1 MADDVVWVPVLP
13 SLRDFD
19 RELGT
24 KGAEAGKRAG
34 ELTAKAMADAVAKGQ
49 ASVEKAVSAVEKARN
64 READAAGRVRVAQA
78 ELNKML
84 DAGEQDTVKLTRAQ
98 EKLEAAERKL
108 GEAKSATKSKSK
120 DLSNAEKDLETK
132 TKDAARAAEEQGR
145 AVRVSSGDMDK
156 AEKSAGKLGNTV
168 SGLGSKLKSYGM
180 IAAGVAGLGGIGTI
194 LTKGLDRLTAIDNAK
209 AKLSGLG
216 HEAASIDQI
225 MQNAMDAVKGT
236 AFGLGDA
243 AGIAAGAVAAGI
255 APGKDL
261 ERTLKLVGDAASI
274 AGVGMGD
281 MGAIFNKVAAS
292 NKIQGDVIAQ
302 LSDAGIPIVQLLGK
316 ELNKTAAEVLDMA
329 SKGEIGFD
337 TFQNAMEKGMGGA
350 ALKAGNTFKGA
361 VDNAGAALGRLGATI
376 LDAPFKAAP
385 GIIGNIT
392 DSIDKLNT
400 KTKGVLEVLTT
411 GDYGEAFKKAF
422 PNMDEDSRLVNFL
435 FDVREGFK
443 TAADVAML
451 FFGAVRGTGAD
462 VALPP
467 ELMNSVIDFG
477 AQVSGWG
484 DRLGA
489 IFIQVRDGAT
499 DLVAPIGTI
508 IGSLG
513 QASAA
518 IGFSA
523 WELFLTV
530 LEALTPI
537 IVGTIVPAVETL
549 ARLMDENQWAVTG
562 LVAAYTVY
570 RTTMMAAAGAS
581 KVHELWTKRSLIT
594 TKAHEV
600 ATKASTIATRAWGI
614 AQTVASA
621 ASKGAAVGVR
631 ALNAAIKANPIMA
644 IVGVI
649 TLLVGALTWF
659 FTKTELGKKI
669 WEKVWSGIQSALSAA
684 WEFIRPI
691 FEAIGAIF
699 TWLYDN
705 IVQPIFTGLK
715 IAFAIVATAALL
727 LWQAF
732 QSYLTMIAGIMTW
745 LWQTVAQPIWALMQ
759 VGLQALGAFF
769 GWVWSSL
776 IKPAWDGLGAGIS
789 WVWNSIVL
797 PVWNAMQAALNGLG
811 AFFGWVWNSLIK
823 PAWDGLGAGISWVW
837 ENVIRPAWDGLK
849 GALQAIGDFFGWVW
863 NTLIKPVWDA
873 LGSGINWVWE
883 NVIKRA
889 FDGITSGLGIVRD
902 AFDKAVGFI
911 EQVWDKV
918 RGAVAKPIKFVI
930 DSVYNN
936 GIRAAWNKVAGFVG
950 LDELPEYKPE
960 WLGAYASGTSVLP
973 GYSPGRDNMRF
984 VSTDGRAA
992 IDLAGGEGIIR
1003 PEVTAALGTHWVDGV
1018 NAAAARGGRSGV
1030 ARYLGGFAGG
1040 GVVENLTALVQE
1052 NFPMMSITDTY
1063 RPGAADHHGSGLA
1076 IDFSNGYDSTPEMR
1090 GAAQWFHDNFGP
1102 QLLELIHSPFDG
1114 NIKNGQD
1121 VGDGFGYYGADIMAQ
1136 HRNHV
1141 HVAAADPLGEP
1152 GGSGGSWLSRAW
1164 GAVKRGLRAMVER
1177 LFDGVMDPIGN
1188 AIPDFGG
1195 SAIGQFPRKV
1205 FDTLKDKAKEFLLGK
1220 ADEQDSSS
1228 GGSVAPGAGPVAD
1241 QVREAMAAYGW
1252 DSGPQ
1257 WDAVDWIIGR
1267 ESSWNPNARNASSG
1281 AFGLAQFLGGTKDQY
1296 LPDENPNPKVQGD
1309 AMARYIRDRYGDP
1322 VAAKSFWEANG
1333 WYDRGGLAVGE
1344 GLMAKATLKPERVL
1358 SPAETAAWEALV
1370 PHLVDVEAAMEM
1382 FNGLVAEL
1390 DTAMGKVPGAALE
1403 EQGRDALDFFGLGKW
1418 GDLLFTEPQTATVE
1432 VTPTAEGL
1440 TDPAAADTVT
1450 ESDRVD
1456 SPPPAAESGPRG
1468 PIVSIENA
1476 LAFDLQELV
1485 EEITREVRHVILSD
1499 GMNGGWPT

>member
-1 MADDVVWVPVLP
+1 M
-13 SLRDFD
+13 
-19 RELGT
+19 LG
-24 KGAEAGKRAG
+24 
-34 ELTAKAMADAVAKGQ
+34 
-49 ASVEKAVSAVEKARN
+49 
-64 READAAGRVRVAQA
+64 
-78 ELNKML
+78 
-84 DAGEQDTVKLTRAQ
+84 AGEQDTVKLTRAQ

-225 MQNAMDAVKGT
+225 MQNAMAAVKGT

-243 AGIAAGAVAAGI
+243 AGIAAGAVAAGVK
-255 APGKDL
+255 PGQDL

-385 GIIGNIT
+385 GIIGGIT
-392 DSIDKLNT
+392 ESIDVLNV
-400 KTKGVLEVLTT
+400 KTKGVLELLTT
-411 GDYGEAFKKAF
+411 GAFGEAWEKAF
-422 PNMDEDSRLVNFL
+422 PGKDLDNSKMAQFLVGVNDGVHMVKGALDLLRSGDYTKEIGFALGVEEDSKVVDNILRI
-435 FDVREGFK
+435 RQ
-443 TAADVAML
+443 
-451 FFGAVRGTGAD
+451 
-462 VALPP
+462 VALD
-467 ELMNSVIDFG
+467 SFG
-477 AQVSGWG
+477 
-484 DRLGA
+484 RIGA
-489 IFIQVRDGAT
+489 IFGQLRDGAMQ
-499 DLVAPIGTI
+499 LVTPLGTI
-508 IGSLG
+508 VGSLG
-513 QASAA
+513 AASAA

-523 WELFLTV
+523 WDLFLTV

-562 LVAAYTVY
+562 LIGAYTVY
-570 RTTMMAAAGAS
+570 RTTTMAAAGAS
-581 KVHELWTKRSLIT
+581 KFLELWTKRSLIT
-594 TKAHEV
+594 TKAHEI
-600 ATKASTIATRAWGI
+600 ATKASTVATRAWGI

-621 ASKGAAVGVR
+621 ASKGATVGVR

-644 IVGVI
+644 IVGFI

-659 FTKTELGKKI
+659 FTKTELGKQI
-669 WEKVWSGIQSALSAA
+669 WDTVWSGIQAAMSAA
-684 WEFIRPI
+684 WGFIRPI

-699 TWLYDN
+699 TWLYEN

-732 QSYLTMIAGIMTW
+732 QSYLTMIAGVMTW
-745 LWQTVAQPIWALMQ
+745 LWQSVAQPIWALMQ

-873 LGSGINWVWE
+873 LGAGINWVWE

-911 EQVWDKV
+911 EQVWD
-918 RGAVAKPIKFVI
+918 
-930 DSVYNN
+930 
-936 GIRAAWNKVAGFVG
+936 
-950 LDELPEYKPE
+950 
-960 WLGAYASGTSVLP
+960 
-973 GYSPGRDNMRF
+973 
-984 VSTDGRAA
+984 
-992 IDLAGGEGIIR
+992 
-1003 PEVTAALGTHWVDGV
+1003 
-1018 NAAAARGGRSGV
+1018 
-1030 ARYLGGFAGG
+1030 
-1040 GVVENLTALVQE
+1040 
-1052 NFPMMSITDTY
+1052 
-1063 RPGAADHHGSGLA
+1063 
-1076 IDFSNGYDSTPEMR
+1076 
-1090 GAAQWFHDNFGP
+1090 
-1102 QLLELIHSPFDG
+1102 
-1114 NIKNGQD
+1114 
-1121 VGDGFGYYGADIMAQ
+1121 
-1136 HRNHV
+1136 
-1141 HVAAADPLGEP
+1141 
-1152 GGSGGSWLSRAW
+1152 
-1164 GAVKRGLRAMVER
+1164 
-1177 LFDGVMDPIGN
+1177 
-1188 AIPDFGG
+1188 
-1195 SAIGQFPRKV
+1195 
-1205 FDTLKDKAKEFLLGK
+1205 
-1220 ADEQDSSS
+1220 
-1228 GGSVAPGAGPVAD
+1228 
-1241 QVREAMAAYGW
+1241 
-1252 DSGPQ
+1252 
-1257 WDAVDWIIGR
+1257 
-1267 ESSWNPNARNASSG
+1267 
-1281 AFGLAQFLGGTKDQY
+1281 
-1296 LPDENPNPKVQGD
+1296 
-1309 AMARYIRDRYGDP
+1309 
-1322 VAAKSFWEANG
+1322 
-1333 WYDRGGLAVGE
+1333 
-1344 GLMAKATLKPERVL
+1344 
-1358 SPAETAAWEALV
+1358 
-1370 PHLVDVEAAMEM
+1370 
-1382 FNGLVAEL
+1382 
-1390 DTAMGKVPGAALE
+1390 
-1403 EQGRDALDFFGLGKW
+1403 
-1418 GDLLFTEPQTATVE
+1418 
-1432 VTPTAEGL
+1432 
-1440 TDPAAADTVT
+1440 
-1450 ESDRVD
+1450 
-1456 SPPPAAESGPRG
+1456 
-1468 PIVSIENA
+1468 
-1476 LAFDLQELV
+1476 
-1485 EEITREVRHVILSD
+1485 
-1499 GMNGGWPT
+1499 